1 MKAKPKN
8 ANDLILTA
16 QPGESSTRCKARNVL
31 RPTIGAGVLVAAFGH
46 PVYGELDLQ
55 ELVGELGKQCSKV
68 RGGNMARVESM
79 LLAQAHSLDAIFT
92 HLARRAARA
101 KYMPQL
107 EGNLRLALKAQSQCR
122 ATLETL
128 AAIKNPP
135 VFAKQAN
142 IAHGPQQ
149 VNNESAPVAR
159 AEQIGNQPTE
169 VLEHDHGERLDTRTA
184 TAAGGSD
191 QAMGTVAAI
200 HRPANCKQQGRR
212 QP

>member
-8 ANDLILTA
+8 ATDLILAA

-31 RPTIGAGVLVAAFGH
+31 RPTIGAGVLVTAYGH
-46 PVYGELDLQ
+46 AVYGELDLQ

-68 RGGNMARVESM
+68 RSGNMARVESM

-92 HLARRAARA
+92 HLARRAASA
-101 KYMPQL
+101 EYMPQL

-149 VNNESAPVAR
+149 VNNESVAAVR
-159 AEQIGNQPTE
+159 AEKIENQPSE
-169 VLEHDHGERLDTRTA
+169 LLEHDHGERLDTGTT

-191 QAMGTVAAI
+191 RTMAAVEAV
-200 HRPANCKQQGRR
+200 HRPENGERQGRR
-212 QP
+212 QS